1 MLSYSSFQLCMLSER
16 RPQGIGGATAE
27 WHVDTTSE
35 TTRFLSQ
42 QCHEC
47 SCEESWMGCLAFS
60 TQLEMVATH
69 QLCANI
75 YLQFGMI
82 KSASPWFEFVQTIPS
97 ILQYWIQNLNMKG
110 RWRIIEA
117 STVFPVAAFLD
128 RVFAGLI
135 MCCNAVLLQPIYF
148 SLMSGGAGS
157 NSPFSPAKFSVVSQS
172 ALAQSQLQPVSVIV

>member
-1 MLSYSSFQLCMLSER
+1 
-16 RPQGIGGATAE
+16 
-27 WHVDTTSE
+27 
-35 TTRFLSQ
+35 
-42 QCHEC
+42 
-47 SCEESWMGCLAFS
+47 
-60 TQLEMVATH
+60 
-69 QLCANI
+69 
-75 YLQFGMI
+75 
-82 KSASPWFEFVQTIPS
+82 
-97 ILQYWIQNLNMKG
+97 MKG

-117 STVFPVAAFLD
+117 STVFPVAVFLD